1 MKNYINYLK
10 RQNKYVQD
18 IYAIAFATIGTL
30 IVTIF
35 WLQYHYHLFT
45 PEYKRLEVLPPAHIS
60 YNIDSIAT
68 STVIDYK
75 KYDPADYL
83 YKIFKEIKEM
93 INLR

>member
-45 PEYKRLEVLPPAHIS
+45 PEYKRLEVLPSAHIS

-75 KYDPADYL
+75 KYDPLEAFYQIMKDL
-83 YKIFKEIKEM
+83 KSAVGK
-93 INLR
+93 